1 MKFSDYAA
9 ESRNRIQGQLRTFL
23 EQKAKEL
30 SPASRNPDEL
40 FQLLQEYSSSGK
52 MLRGTLAMLG
62 YDLCKKRKFASF
74 SSAKAI
80 RLAAAQEL
88 FQAGLLVH
96 DDIMDGDA
104 TRRGKPT
111 MHKVFEHKALQA
123 GRSSAE
129 KLGEAL
135 GICAGDIFYF
145 LAWQLLPS
153 GARNLNQLF
162 SDELS
167 KVCLAQMQDVELGT
181 SSTFPSMQEI
191 INVYIY
197 KTARYTIAIPLLAG
211 AMLAGNTELLAPIE
225 TIGINLG
232 IVFQL
237 QDDYLGLYADE
248 ATLGKPLGSDIRE
261 GKKTPFMVLLHESL
275 NNEEHVAFSRIF
287 GNKSITDDNVDYVR
301 SLLEKYAIVDK
312 VRAMMA
318 DLSKNAQTI
327 LQDKIFKTPSINYDS
342 SSVLVDFIEY
352 SSERSF

>member
-1 MKFSDYAA
+1 MKFSEYAA
-9 ESRNRIQGQLRTFL
+9 ESRNRILAELKTFL

-30 SPASRNPDEL
+30 GPAARNPDEL
-40 FQLLQEYSSSGK
+40 FQLFQDYSSSGK

-62 YDLCKKRKFASF
+62 YDLCKHMDFASF

-80 RLAAAQEL
+80 KLAAAQEL

-111 MHKVFEHKALQA
+111 MHKVFEQKALQA

-135 GICAGDIFYF
+135 GICAGDLFYF

-153 GARNLNQLF
+153 HARNLNQLF

-181 SSTFPSMQEI
+181 SSSFPSMQEI
-191 INVYIY
+191 INVYTY
-197 KTARYTIAIPLLAG
+197 KTARYTIAMPLLAG
-211 AMLAGNTELLAPIE
+211 ASLDGNKEILAPLE
-225 TIGINLG
+225 KFGIDLG

-237 QDDYLGLYADE
+237 QDDHLGLYADE

-275 NNEEHVAFSRIF
+275 NNEEQRKFSRIF
-287 GNKSITDDNVDYVR
+287 GNKSITADDVAWVR
-301 SLLEKYAIVDK
+301 SLLEKYAVKDK
-312 VRAMMA
+312 VRSMMIDYA
-318 DLSKNAQTI
+318 
-327 LQDKIFKTPSINYDS
+327 KTALGALEKATMSSIHINTQAIR
-342 SSVLVDFIEY
+342 VLIDFVEY
-352 SSERSF
+352 SFDRSS

>member
-1 MKFSDYAA
+1 MKFSEYAA
-9 ESRNRIQGQLRTFL
+9 ESRNRILGQLKTFL
-23 EQKAKEL
+23 EQKAQEL
-30 SPASRNPDEL
+30 GPASRNPNEL
-40 FQLLQEYSSSGK
+40 FQLFQEYSSSGK

-62 YDLCKKRKFASF
+62 YDLCKKSNYSSF

-111 MHKVFEHKALQA
+111 MHKVFEQKALQA

-153 GARNLNQLF
+153 GACHLNQLF

-181 SSTFPSMQEI
+181 SPAFPTMQEI
-191 INVYIY
+191 ITVYTY
-197 KTARYTIAIPLLAG
+197 KTARYTIAMPLLAG
-211 AMLAGNTELLAPIE
+211 ASLAGNRDLLAPLE
-225 TIGINLG
+225 KIGINLG

-275 NNEEHVAFSRIF
+275 NNEEQREFSRIF
-287 GNKSITDDNVDYVR
+287 GNKSITADDVAWIR
-301 SLLEKYAIVDK
+301 SRLEKYAVIDK
-312 VRAMMA
+312 VRSMMIDYA
-318 DLSKNAQTI
+318 KTALGALEETILRSTSLNAQA
-327 LQDKIFKTPSINYDS
+327 SR
-342 SSVLVDFIEY
+342 VLIDFIEY
-352 SSERSF
+352 SFERSF

>member
-1 MKFSDYAA
+1 MNFSEYAA
-9 ESRNRIQGQLRTFL
+9 ESRNRILEQLKTFL
-23 EQKAKEL
+23 EQKAQEL
-30 SPASRNPDEL
+30 GPASRNPDEL
-40 FQLLQEYSSSGK
+40 FQLFQEYSSSGK

-62 YDLCKKRKFASF
+62 YDLGKKSNFSSF

-80 RLAAAQEL
+80 KLAAAQEL

-104 TRRGKPT
+104 IRRGKPT
-111 MHKVFEHKALQA
+111 MHKVFEQKALQA
-123 GRSSAE
+123 GKSSAE
-129 KLGEAL
+129 DLGVAL

-167 KVCLAQMQDVELGT
+167 KVCLAQIQDVELGN
-181 SSTFPSMQEI
+181 SLSFPSMQEI
-191 INVYIY
+191 INVYTY
-197 KTARYTIAIPLLAG
+197 KTARYTIAMPLMAG
-211 AMLAGNTELLAPIE
+211 ASLAGNTELLAPLE
-225 TIGINLG
+225 KIGINLG

-275 NNEEHVAFSRIF
+275 NTEEHFEFSRIF
-287 GNKSITDDNVDYVR
+287 ANKSITADDVARIR

-312 VRAMMA
+312 VRSTMNDFA
-318 DLSKNAQTI
+318 KNALDALEYTI
-327 LQDKIFKTPSINYDS
+327 SNLTSLNIKASR
-342 SSVLVDFIEY
+342 VLIDFIEY
-352 SSERSF
+352 SFKRSF